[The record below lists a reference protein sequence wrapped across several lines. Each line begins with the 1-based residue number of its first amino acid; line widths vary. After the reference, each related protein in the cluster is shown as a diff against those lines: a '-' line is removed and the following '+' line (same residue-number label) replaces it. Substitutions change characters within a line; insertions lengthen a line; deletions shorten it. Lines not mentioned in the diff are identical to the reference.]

1 MLFTM
6 QRTLCLIDIF
16 SLPVVFLPRYHAMNN
31 SFLLLTDDEQDSFLT
46 EEDLQLATLVGIQR
60 FCIIKK
66 GFFKAT
72 ERILCSYGVLS
83 TFSRAGMVT
92 L

>member
-66 GFFKAT
+66 VFLKLQREFCALMGFFQLFR
-72 ERILCSYGVLS
+72 EPVW
-83 TFSRAGMVT
+83 
-92 L
+92 